1 MKRRHWAT
9 VAACAFSMLFAW
21 AQFGGGPPWRH
32 PVASSHMIQVGNA
45 TIQVDFGPGSLDL
58 PTDAILRWVGNS
70 ASSVATY
77 YGRFPVQR
85 DRVLIERA
93 AGRDI
98 LRGTTWGEV
107 GGFPAFHR
115 IVLGEQTTQADLD
128 DDWEMTHEFVHT
140 AFPSMDDD
148 HHWIEEGLATY
159 IEPIARVQRGSLR
172 PEKIWA
178 DMMRDMPKG
187 DPGSDDHGLDQ
198 THTWGRTYW
207 GGAQFCL
214 LADVMIREQTHNRKG
229 LQDALRGI
237 VNAGGTI
244 DQDWPIEKAF
254 ETGDRATGTHVL
266 SQLYDSM
273 KDAPKPV
280 DLAGLWQ
287 RLGVVRDGDG
297 IRFDDHAPEADIRK
311 AITRVPGSGVME
323 WKNPGNSG
331 ASTGRG

>member
-1 MKRRHWAT
+1 MRLAIP
-9 VAACAFSMLFAW
+9 AACAVFILAAW
-21 AQFGGGPPWRH
+21 AQFHGGPPWRH
-32 PVASSHMIQVGNA
+32 PVASTKMIRIGDA
-45 TIQVDFGPGSLDL
+45 TIQVDFGPGTFDL
-58 PTDAILRWVGNS
+58 PTEAILSWVRNA

-77 YGRFPVQR
+77 YGRFPVSQ
-85 DRVLIERA
+85 DRVLIEPA
-93 AGRDI
+93 PGRDI
-98 LRGTTWGEV
+98 LRGTSWGGV

-115 IVLGEQTTQADLD
+115 IVLGERTTQADLD

-140 AFPSMDDD
+140 AFPSVDDD

-159 IEPIARVQRGSLR
+159 IEPIARVQRGFLR
-172 PEKIWA
+172 PEKIWT

-187 DPGSDDHGLDQ
+187 DPGGADQGLDR

-214 LADVMIREQTHNRKG
+214 LADVTIREQTYNRKG
-229 LQDALRGI
+229 LQDALRAI

-266 SQLYDSM
+266 MQLYDSM

-280 DLAGLWQ
+280 DLDGLW
-287 RLGVVRDGDG
+287 RKLGVVRAGDG
-297 IRFDDHAPEADIRK
+297 VRFDDHAPEADIRK
-311 AITRVPGSGVME
+311 AITRVPASGVIL
-323 WKNPGNSG
+323 PQP
-331 ASTGRG
+331 